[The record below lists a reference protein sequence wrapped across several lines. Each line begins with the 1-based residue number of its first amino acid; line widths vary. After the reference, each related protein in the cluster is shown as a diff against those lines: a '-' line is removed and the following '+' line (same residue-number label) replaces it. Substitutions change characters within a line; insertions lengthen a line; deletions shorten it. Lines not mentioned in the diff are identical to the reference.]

1 MENRFDYSGTA
12 PAALGTDARL
22 AYTRK
27 VFGLVLVGLLAAAA
41 GAQVGMSPVLLP
53 LIGSSPF
60 ISFLAL
66 LGMVFWAQKA
76 AEGPRA
82 VPVFYGFT
90 LVAGAV
96 IAPVIYV
103 TTNQL
108 GGPQILAN
116 ALILTG
122 VNVTGLAIYSYVS
135 KKDFSFLGGFLFIGL
150 LTLIGAQLLN
160 MFFFQSS
167 SLVMATS
174 IVGALLFN
182 GFLLYDLGRVMN
194 SDHYI
199 PPTQAALTL
208 FLDIFNLFLFIL
220 RIVGGNRD

>member
-1 MENRFDYSGTA
+1 M
-12 PAALGTDARL
+12 
-22 AYTRK
+22 
-27 VFGLVLVGLLAAAA
+27 AAA
-41 GAQVGMSPVLLP
+41 GAQIGMSPAVLP
-53 LIGSSPF
+53 LVGGSPF
-60 ISFLAL
+60 ISFLLL
-66 LGMVFWAQKA
+66 LGMVFWAQKSSD
-76 AEGPRA
+76 GPSA
-82 VPVFYGFT
+82 VPIFYGFT

-103 TTNQL
+103 TTRQV
-108 GGPQILAN
+108 GGPEILGN
-116 ALILTG
+116 ALVLTG
-122 VNVTGLAIYSYVS
+122 LNVSGLAAYTWIS
-135 KKDFSFLGGFLFIGL
+135 KKDFSFMGGFLFIGL
-150 LTLIGAQLLN
+150 LTLIAAQLLN

-167 SLVMATS
+167 TMVMATS